1 LPVRIPPTRFSDRAN
16 ISHVFGKYEKTRE
29 SRESILAK
37 NRRSNKKLDAIMSV
51 TVLCCTVADLF
62 SQSDLLDD
70 EGNSIDGTLAIPEYQ
85 RPYCWQEKQLQNL
98 ILDLKEHHSKKTAL
112 PYYLGSLILHQQ
124 DGKLNII
131 DGQQRIT
138 TLAILNFLSKKFKN
152 LPLRYE
158 SPLSQQQIR
167 HNLVWLK
174 ACQDSWLDLIDFKK
188 LQLTLVVTQSEDDA
202 YRFFETQNTGGVRL
216 LGPDII
222 KAHHLRE
229 IDRVQQGHYA
239 KQWEALGN
247 LNPVVLALL
256 KGRYWSQ
263 LAFKEMPSHKEPKLV
278 LECIVDELAEATGI
292 GSDIAFSRMQRVN
305 QTVQGSYQEYA
316 QQGYDMR
323 QPLNAG
329 INCISYL
336 KYFQQ
341 LRQRYWLELNL
352 PHETDYVAFCKWL
365 QQLKACSYLQD
376 LFETCLLMYISQ
388 FGEYELE
395 AAAKK
400 LFRVVYSKR
409 VSNQKAVREKS
420 IPSFLSGTPV
430 LDWIA
435 QSYTPQQCFNYLD
448 SFEFVVETSNL
459 DEENSV
465 KKRFVQAVNQQFE
478 LKLKDSEFKT
488 QFAKLFSE
496 QVKQMRGTR

>member
-1 LPVRIPPTRFSDRAN
+1 
-16 ISHVFGKYEKTRE
+16 
-29 SRESILAK
+29 
-37 NRRSNKKLDAIMSV
+37 MSV

-62 SQSDLLDD
+62 SQSELLADKW
-70 EGNSIDGTLAIPEYQ
+70 NSINGTLAIPEYQ

-98 ILDLKEHHSKKTAL
+98 VLDLKEHHSKKNEL
-112 PYYLGSLILHQQ
+112 PYYLGSLILHKQ
-124 DGKLNII
+124 GLKLNII

-138 TLAILNFLSKKFKN
+138 TLAILNFLSKQFKD
-152 LPLRYE
+152 LPLRFE

-167 HNLVWLK
+167 HNLAWLK
-174 ACQDSWLDLIDFKK
+174 TRQDTWLDLIDFNK

-222 KAHHLRE
+222 KAHHLRD
-229 IDRVQQGHYA
+229 IDRAQQGHYA
-239 KQWEALGN
+239 KQWESLGD

-256 KGRYWSQ
+256 KGRYWQQ
-263 LAFKEMPSHKEPKLV
+263 LNFKEMPSHKEPKLV
-278 LECIVDELAEATGI
+278 RECIVDEFAEATGN
-292 GSDIAFSRMQRVN
+292 GSDIAFSRIQRVN
-305 QTVQGSYQEYA
+305 HTVQANYQEYT
-316 QQGYDMR
+316 QQCYDMR
-323 QPLNAG
+323 QPLNSG

-336 KYFQQ
+336 RYFQQ
-341 LRQRYWLELNL
+341 LRQHYWLELDL
-352 PHETDYVAFCKWL
+352 SDETGYTEFCKWV
-365 QQLKACSYLQD
+365 QHLKGCSYLQN
-376 LFETCLLMYISQ
+376 LYETCLLMYISQ

-395 AAAKK
+395 VAAKK

-409 VSNQKAVREKS
+409 VSNQKSVREKS
-420 IPSFLSGTPV
+420 IPSFLCETPV

-465 KKRFVQAVNQQFE
+465 KKRFIRAVNQKFE
-478 LKLKDSEFKT
+478 LELKDCEFKT
-488 QFAKLFSE
+488 KLANLFSTY
-496 QVKQMRGTR
+496 VRKLRGAR